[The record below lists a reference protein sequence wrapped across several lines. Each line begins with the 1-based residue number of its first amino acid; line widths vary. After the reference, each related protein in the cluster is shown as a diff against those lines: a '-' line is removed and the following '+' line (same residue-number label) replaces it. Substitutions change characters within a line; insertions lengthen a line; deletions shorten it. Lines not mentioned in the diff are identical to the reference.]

1 MRLFIAVMSFLL
13 AMRAFAFAFSL
24 MQSLEAGRKGSTLR
38 NMTGAAPET

>member
-1 MRLFIAVMSFLL
+1 MRLLISVVLFLL
-13 AMRAFAFAFSL
+13 SIGAFAFAFSL